1 MVEEPIKLSLS
12 SLRHIFRQKA
22 SSPSQQ
28 QLPHQKTIRRGRPR
42 ACEAMAQKGV
52 SRAGGDKFLYK
63 GPDSKCF
70 RHCGPHSLWSSYSLL
85 PLSHESSHGWFCEHE
100 RVWLCA
106 SETFLQKR
114 GAGGIWPPGH
124 SLLPA
129 LESESSVS
137 SSGFFE
143 VVALL

>member
-1 MVEEPIKLSLS
+1 MFQALRATQSL
-12 SLRHIFRQKA
+12 K
-22 SSPSQQ
+22 
-28 QLPHQKTIRRGRPR
+28 QLLNSALVMWKQPWVI
-42 ACEAMAQKGV
+42 
-52 SRAGGDKFLYK
+52 
-63 GPDSKCF
+63 
-70 RHCGPHSLWSSYSLL
+70 LWT
-85 PLSHESSHGWFCEHE
+85 G
-100 RVWLCA
+100 VWLCA

-143 VVALL
+143 AVALL